1 MAKHFLVELSTK
13 IGVAVDDK
21 EVSENLLQAIADKTL
36 DIMEAI
42 DLNKYEYKIKVIG
55 QEGVK

>member
-42 DLNKYEYKIKVIG
+42 DLNKYEYKVKVIG